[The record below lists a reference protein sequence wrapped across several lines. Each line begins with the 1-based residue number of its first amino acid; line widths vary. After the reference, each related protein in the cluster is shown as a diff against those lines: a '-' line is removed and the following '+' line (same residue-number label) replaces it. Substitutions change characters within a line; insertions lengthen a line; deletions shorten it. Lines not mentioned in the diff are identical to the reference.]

1 MAGSNLHQFL
11 LFQKENKEENL
22 LKLLQTNPCNSIKM
36 TETTDYALKTYVHSA
51 EWHPRFWP
59 QVCITHGRQWGFY
72 KAKCW
77 IQPFVCTQNLSTLQL
92 LHWCIKKI
100 KIQITHWLF
109 LLVTDSK
116 SIAKEENSGFYWAD
130 FYIF

>member
-51 EWHPRFWP
+51 EGIQDFDH
-59 QVCITHGRQWGFY
+59 
-72 KAKCW
+72 KCAS
-77 IQPFVCTQNLSTLQL
+77 PMDVSEVSTKPSAEFSHLSAHRTYPLYNYS
-92 LHWCIKKI
+92 
-100 KIQITHWLF
+100 
-109 LLVTDSK
+109 TDV
-116 SIAKEENSGFYWAD
+116 
-130 FYIF
+130 